1 MSYSI
6 LASVCRNCPKVNTC
20 NYKLMEAVAEFE
32 EPETENAAAPLLC
45 ERTNG
50 PLSSFPYKDELQK
63 ELSKALT
70 INPMMFGAK

>member
-6 LASVCRNCPKVNTC
+6 LVSVCRNCPEANTC
-20 NYKLMEAVAEFE
+20 THKLMEAAAEFE
-32 EPETENAAAPLLC
+32 NVDVPLLC
-45 ERTNG
+45 ERMSG

-63 ELSKALT
+63 ELSKVLT